1 MSFRRGAEA
10 NFAPSF
16 KSTRM
21 IQILNKRSSTHPNW
35 CEDNYWLLETEDYI
49 YGAVL
54 DGCSTGHNSHF
65 ASTFVKYAL
74 EKGVGKVVDID
85 ECPFNTLADHL
96 ATYVLDKMKV
106 ISTSLDL
113 TDMNLLSTIVFFAYS
128 KEDQELYVKFF
139 GDGVVYVNGEE
150 FVHDEANAPQYLAY
164 QMYVDDAAFEL
175 YLGSRKEQWFQDV
188 KDFSICSDGI
198 HSFKNL
204 KNGNLDRLVPV
215 DFLVRNT
222 DWVKQKKGLCKKF
235 NILTERKEEY
245 IANEELS
252 WWDIQDD
259 LTIIRYTV

>member
-1 MSFRRGAEA
+1 
-10 NFAPSF
+10 
-16 KSTRM
+16 M
-21 IQILNKRSSTHPNW
+21 IQILNKRSASHHNW
-35 CEDNYWLLETEDYI
+35 CEDNYWFLETEDYI

-106 ISTSLDL
+106 ISASLDL

-150 FVHDEANAPQYLAY
+150 FVHDEANTPQYLAY
-164 QMYVDDAAFEL
+164 QL
-175 YLGSRKEQWFQDV
+175 YASEEDFQVYLNTRKEQWFQDV

-198 HSFKNL
+198 HSFRNL
-204 KNGNLDRLVPV
+204 KNSALDRMLPVQLLVNS
-215 DFLVRNT
+215 DIFAQ
-222 DWVKQKKGLCKKF
+222 QKTGLSKKF
-235 NILTERKEEY
+235 NILSERNPGY
-245 IANEELS
+245 ISNDDLS

-259 LTIIRYTV
+259 LTIIRYTE